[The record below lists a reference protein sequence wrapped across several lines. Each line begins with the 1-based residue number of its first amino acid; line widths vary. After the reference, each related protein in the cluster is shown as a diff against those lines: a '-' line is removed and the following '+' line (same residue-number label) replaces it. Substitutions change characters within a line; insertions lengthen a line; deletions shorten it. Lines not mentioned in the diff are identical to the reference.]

1 MPIAR
6 RHAPARVQWALMHA
20 FFSRFGWQVLGVL
33 CLAGAVALGVAVHTY
48 HILPMDTAIYDWVHA
63 HMINPGL
70 TPVVRAFTQLA
81 SAVGLIIIAMV
92 LLIVLAVRHH
102 ARIGVAIAL
111 NLAVEAALN
120 EVIKAI
126 VQRPRPSVEH
136 LVVERGFSFPSG
148 HAMAATAFY
157 GFLIYLLYHYR
168 RHTAAVWALIVALG
182 AIVPVTMFTRVYLGV
197 HYASDVLAGFLFS
210 IAYLTL
216 LSVPVLQRTLLRPQG
231 VGAEGVVV

>member
-6 RHAPARVQWALMHA
+6 RHAPTRVQWALMHA
-20 FFSRFGWQVLGVL
+20 FFSRFGWQILGVL

-81 SAVGLIIIAMV
+81 SAVGLIVIAVV

-102 ARIGVAIAL
+102 VRIGVAIAL
-111 NLAVEAALN
+111 NLVVEAALN

-148 HAMAATAFY
+148 HAMAALS
-157 GFLIYLLYHYR
+157 LIH
-168 RHTAAVWALIVALG
+168 I
-182 AIVPVTMFTRVYLGV
+182 
-197 HYASDVLAGFLFS
+197 
-210 IAYLTL
+210 
-216 LSVPVLQRTLLRPQG
+216 
-231 VGAEGVVV
+231 

>member
-1 MPIAR
+1 
-6 RHAPARVQWALMHA
+6 
-20 FFSRFGWQVLGVL
+20 
-33 CLAGAVALGVAVHTY
+33 
-48 HILPMDTAIYDWVHA
+48 
-63 HMINPGL
+63 L

-81 SAVGLIIIAMV
+81 SAVGLIVIAVV

-126 VQRPRPSVEH
+126 VQRPRPSVQH

-157 GFLIYLLYHYR
+157 GFLIYLLYRYR

-182 AIVPVTMFTRVYLGV
+182 AIAPVIMFTRVYLGV
-197 HYASDVLAGFLFS
+197 HYASDVLAGCLFS

-216 LSVPVLQRTLLRPQG
+216 LSVPVLRRTLLRPLSA
-231 VGAEGVVV
+231 GADEVAA